1 MNNKELD
8 FGDNLISIDGFE
20 VLYTITRD
28 FPEVSNFF
36 LFLLNCVDKY
46 NRNMEISEDNLTEN
60 YCVYSGET
68 YDNTGIEALL
78 NVLSDFNFISFTKTL
93 SDVITISINPD
104 VVLTTDTE
112 NNKYQ
117 GESEPKCP
125 VYIKNPVIMDKNELK
140 NGRVLILNDD
150 YDKSTMDC
158 LN

>member
-46 NRNMEISEDNLTEN
+46 NRNMEISTNNLTEN
-60 YCVYSGET
+60 YRIYSGET

-78 NVLSDFNFISFTKTL
+78 NVLSDFNFISFVKTL

-104 VVLTTDTE
+104 VVLTTDTK

>member
-1 MNNKELD
+1 MNKKELD
-8 FGDNLISIDGFE
+8 FGDNLISIQGFE

-28 FPEVSNFF
+28 FPEVSKFF

-46 NRNMEISEDNLTEN
+46 NRNMEISTNNLTEN
-60 YCVYSGET
+60 YCIYSGET
-68 YDNTGIEALL
+68 YDNSGIEALL
-78 NVLSDFNFISFTKTL
+78 NVLSDFNFISFVKIL
-93 SDVITISINPD
+93 SDTLTISINPD

-140 NGRVLILNDD
+140 NGRVIILNED

>member
-1 MNNKELD
+1 MNKKELD

-46 NRNMEISEDNLTEN
+46 NRNMEISADNLTEN
-60 YCVYSGET
+60 YCIYSGET

-78 NVLSDFNFISFTKTL
+78 NVLSDSNFVSFAKTL
-93 SDVITISINPD
+93 SDVLSISVNPN
-104 VVLTTDTE
+104 VVFTTDIN

-117 GESEPKCP
+117 GKSEPSCP
-125 VYIKNPVIMDKNELK
+125 VYIKNPVVMNKNELK
-140 NGRVLILNDD
+140 NGRVVILNED

>member
-1 MNNKELD
+1 MNKKELD

-36 LFLLNCVDKY
+36 LFLLNCVDEY
-46 NRNMEISEDNLTEN
+46 NRNMEISTNNLTEN
-60 YCVYSGET
+60 YRIYSGET

-78 NVLSDFNFISFTKTL
+78 NVLSDFNFISFVKTL

>member
-1 MNNKELD
+1 MNKKELD

-36 LFLLNCVDKY
+36 LFLLNCIDKY
-46 NRNMEISEDNLTEN
+46 DRNMEISADNLTEN
-60 YCVYSGET
+60 YCVYSSES
-68 YDNTGIEALL
+68 YDNVGIEALL
-78 NVLSDFNFISFTKTL
+78 NVLSDFNFVSFAKTL
-93 SDVITISINPD
+93 SDVLIISVNPN
-104 VVLTTDTE
+104 VVFTTDTE

-125 VYIKNPVIMDKNELK
+125 VYIKNPVVMDKNELK
-140 NGRVLILNDD
+140 NGRVIILNED
-150 YDKSTMDC
+150 YDKSTMDR

>member
-78 NVLSDFNFISFTKTL
+78 NVLSDFNFISFVKTL

-117 GESEPKCP
+117 GELEPKCP

>member
-1 MNNKELD
+1 MNKKELD

-46 NRNMEISEDNLTEN
+46 DRNMEISTDNLTEN
-60 YCVYSGET
+60 YCVYSGES
-68 YDNTGIEALL
+68 YDNTGVEALL

-93 SDVITISINPD
+93 SDVLSISINPN
-104 VVLTTDTE
+104 VVFTTDID
-112 NNKYQ
+112 NNKYH
-117 GESEPKCP
+117 GKSEPSCP

-140 NGRVLILNDD
+140 NGRVVILNED

>member
-1 MNNKELD
+1 MNKKELD

>member
-1 MNNKELD
+1 MNKKELD

-46 NRNMEISEDNLTEN
+46 NRNMEISADNLTEN

-78 NVLSDFNFISFTKTL
+78 NVLSDFNFISFVKTL
-93 SDVITISINPD
+93 SDVIIISINPD

-125 VYIKNPVIMDKNELK
+125 VYIKNPVVMDKNELK

>member
-60 YCVYSGET
+60 YCVYSGKT

>member
-1 MNNKELD
+1 MINKELD

-104 VVLTTDTE
+104 VVLTTDIE

-125 VYIKNPVIMDKNELK
+125 VYIKNPVVMDKNELK

>member
-1 MNNKELD
+1 MNNQELD

-46 NRNMEISEDNLTEN
+46 NKNLEISSDTLTEN
-60 YCVYSGET
+60 YSIYSVES

-93 SDVITISINPD
+93 SDVLSISINPN
-104 VVLTTDTE
+104 VLFTTDID

-117 GESEPKCP
+117 GQSEPSCP
-125 VYIKNPVIMDKNELK
+125 VYIKNPVVMDKNELK
-140 NGRVLILNDD
+140 NGRVVILNDD
-150 YDKSTMDC
+150 YEKSIMDC

>member
-1 MNNKELD
+1 MNKKELD
-8 FGDNLISIDGFE
+8 FGDNLISIQGFE

-28 FPEVSNFF
+28 FPEVSQFF

-46 NRNMEISEDNLTEN
+46 NRNMEISANNLTEN
-60 YCVYSGET
+60 YCIYSGET
-68 YDNTGIEALL
+68 YDNSGIEALL
-78 NVLSDFNFISFTKTL
+78 NVLSDFNFISFVKTL
-93 SDVITISINPD
+93 SDTLAISINPD

-125 VYIKNPVIMDKNELK
+125 VYIKNPVVMDKNELK

-150 YDKSTMDC
+150 YDKSIMDC

>member
-1 MNNKELD
+1 MNKKELD

-28 FPEVSNFF
+28 FPEPSGFF

-46 NRNMEISEDNLTEN
+46 NRNMEISTNNLTEN
-60 YCVYSGET
+60 YCIYSGET

-78 NVLSDFNFISFTKTL
+78 NVLSDFNFISFVKTL

>member
-36 LFLLNCVDKY
+36 LFLINCVDKY
-46 NRNMEISEDNLTEN
+46 NRNMEISTNNLTEN
-60 YCVYSGET
+60 YRIYSGET

-78 NVLSDFNFISFTKTL
+78 NVLSDFNFISFVKTL

-125 VYIKNPVIMDKNELK
+125 VYIKNPVVMDKNELK

-150 YDKSTMDC
+150 YDKSIMDC

>member
-68 YDNTGIEALL
+68 YDNTGIEAFL
-78 NVLSDFNFISFTKTL
+78 NVLSDFSFISFVKTL

-150 YDKSTMDC
+150 YDKSIMDC

>member
-1 MNNKELD
+1 MNNQELD

-28 FPEVSNFF
+28 FPEVGTLF
-36 LFLLNCVDKY
+36 LFLLNSVDKY
-46 NRNMEISEDNLTEN
+46 NRNMEISADNLTEN
-60 YCVYSGET
+60 YCVYSGES
-68 YDNTGIEALL
+68 YNTTDIEALL

-93 SDVITISINPD
+93 SDVLNISVNPT
-104 VVLTTDTE
+104 VVLTTDID

-117 GESEPKCP
+117 GVAEPSCP

-140 NGRVLILNDD
+140 NGRVVILNDD
-150 YDKSTMDC
+150 YEKSIMDC

>member
-8 FGDNLISIDGFE
+8 FGDNLISIDRFE

-78 NVLSDFNFISFTKTL
+78 NVLSDFNFISFVKTL